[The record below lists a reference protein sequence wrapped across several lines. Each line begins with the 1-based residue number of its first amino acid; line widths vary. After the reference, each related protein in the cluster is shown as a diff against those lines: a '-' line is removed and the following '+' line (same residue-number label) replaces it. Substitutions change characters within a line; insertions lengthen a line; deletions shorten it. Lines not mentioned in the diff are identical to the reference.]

1 MTSTAIPR
9 AESAGPGPGA
19 VGAGLHGVDN
29 HGAGN
34 HGAGNHG
41 VGNTDGPEPD
51 APKRADRLPVPRD
64 PRVGYRAGS
73 WAVILGVLVVLHV
86 LALNATDFRL
96 EALVNGASGMG
107 RFISEAFP
115 PDLSPDIVKKGVEGA
130 LITLWIG
137 LLGTTL
143 SIPFALLLAVFGAR
157 TTTPNAFV
165 YQVSRGILSFFRA
178 VPDIVFALIFVT
190 AVGLGPFA
198 GVLALILHNTGV
210 MGKLWSEA
218 MEDIDPGPEQA
229 LRTAG
234 ASRWQ
239 VVANAT
245 IPSVLPQLTGL
256 LLYRFDVNVRSS
268 LVLGLVGAGGIGL
281 LINKSIKTFQFDEML
296 TYLIIILIV
305 IVIVDLASG
314 WIRKKLQ

>member
-1 MTSTAIPR
+1 MTDTLQKPRPVTGEKGAPNRLAVPPDRSQGRRAAIWTI
-9 AESAGPGPGA
+9 A
-19 VGAGLHGVDN
+19 
-29 HGAGN
+29 
-34 HGAGNHG
+34 
-41 VGNTDGPEPD
+41 
-51 APKRADRLPVPRD
+51 
-64 PRVGYRAGS
+64 
-73 WAVILGVLVVLHV
+73 ILVLVALHWV
-86 LALNATDFRL
+86 AFEATEFRL
-96 EALVNGASGMG
+96 EKLVGGASGMM
-107 RFISEAFP
+107 RFIGEAFP
-115 PDLSPDIVKKGVEGA
+115 PDLSSEVLIKGLEGA
-130 LITLWIG
+130 LTTLWIG
-137 LLGTTL
+137 LLGTTVSVPL
-143 SIPFALLLAVFGAR
+143 ALLLAIFGAR
-157 TTTPNAFV
+157 TTTPNGFV
-165 YQVSRGILSFFRA
+165 YQVARGILSFFRA

-245 IPSVLPQLTGL
+245 IPSVLPQFTGL

-281 LINKSIKTFQFDEML
+281 LINKAIKTFQFDEMM
-296 TYLIIILIV
+296 TYLIIVLVLIV
-305 IVIVDLASG
+305 VVDLASA
-314 WIRKKLQ
+314 WIRKRLQ

>member
-1 MTSTAIPR
+1 MF
-9 AESAGPGPGA
+9 
-19 VGAGLHGVDN
+19 N
-29 HGAGN
+29 
-34 HGAGNHG
+34 
-41 VGNTDGPEPD
+41 
-51 APKRADRLPVPRD
+51 
-64 PRVGYRAGS
+64 
-73 WAVILGVLVVLHV
+73 
-86 LALNATDFRL
+86 F
-96 EALVNGASGMG
+96 M
-107 RFISEAFP
+107 SEAFP
-115 PDLSPDIVKKGVEGA
+115 PDLSPDVLQKGIEGA
-130 LITLWIG
+130 LTTLWIG
-137 LLGTTL
+137 LLGTTV
-143 SIPFALLLAVFGAR
+143 SVPFALLLAVLGAR
-157 TTTPNAFV
+157 TTTPNGFV
-165 YQVSRGILSFFRA
+165 YQIARGILSFFRA

-198 GVLALILHNTGV
+198 GVLALICHNTGV

-245 IPSVLPQLTGL
+245 IPTVLPQLTGL

-305 IVIVDLASG
+305 IVAVDLASA
-314 WIRKKLQ
+314 WIRKRLQ

>member
-1 MTSTAIPR
+1 MTDTLPAAPSTRASQRPPRGAIQRMP
-9 AESAGPGPGA
+9 
-19 VGAGLHGVDN
+19 L
-29 HGAGN
+29 
-34 HGAGNHG
+34 
-41 VGNTDGPEPD
+41 
-51 APKRADRLPVPRD
+51 PRD
-64 PRVGYRAGS
+64 PKVPYRAGS
-73 WAVILGVLVVLHV
+73 WAVVLIVLVVLHLMAFSATEFYPGKLV
-86 LALNATDFRL
+86 TGAQGMMNFLA
-96 EALVNGASGMG
+96 EA
-107 RFISEAFP
+107 IP
-115 PDLSPDIVKKGVEGA
+115 PDLSADVLRAGIDGA
-130 LITLWIG
+130 LTTLWVG
-137 LLGTTL
+137 LLGTTI
-143 SIPFALLLAVFGAR
+143 SVPFALLLAVLGAR
-157 TTTPNAFV
+157 TTTPNGFV
-165 YQVSRGILSFFRA
+165 YQVARGILSFFRA

-198 GVLALILHNTGV
+198 GVLALIAHNTGV

-245 IPSVLPQLTGL
+245 IPTVLPQLTGL

-281 LINKSIKTFQFDEML
+281 LINKAIKTFQFDEML

-305 IVIVDLASG
+305 IVAVDLASA
-314 WIRKKLQ
+314 WIRKRLQ

>member
-1 MTSTAIPR
+1 MTNTLIRESTQAP
-9 AESAGPGPGA
+9 A
-19 VGAGLHGVDN
+19 VRHLA
-29 HGAGN
+29 
-34 HGAGNHG
+34 
-41 VGNTDGPEPD
+41 
-51 APKRADRLPVPRD
+51 VPRD
-64 PRVGYRAGS
+64 PRVSYRAGS
-73 WAVILGVLVVLHV
+73 WAVIIGVLVVLH
-86 LALNATDFRL
+86 LIAFNATDFKL
-96 EALVNGASGMG
+96 EKLVTGATGMAN
-107 RFISEAFP
+107 FLSEAFP
-115 PDLSPDIVKKGVEGA
+115 PDLSSEVVVKGLEGA
-130 LITLWIG
+130 LTTLWIG
-137 LLGTTL
+137 LLGTTVSVPL
-143 SIPFALLLAVFGAR
+143 ALLLAVFGAR
-157 TTTPNAFV
+157 TTTPNSFV
-165 YQVSRGILSFFRA
+165 YQIARGILSFFRA

-198 GVLALILHNTGV
+198 GVLALICHNTGV

-245 IPSVLPQLTGL
+245 IPSVMPQLTGL

-281 LINKSIKTFQFDEML
+281 LINKAIKTFQFDEML

-305 IVIVDLASG
+305 IVAVDLASA
-314 WIRKKLQ
+314 WIRKKLA